1 MERLSS
7 GKCPV
12 MAGGNRGGEKAVV
25 GEGKRR
31 NILFYEADNNG
42 VFQTFLKEFE
52 V

>member
-12 MAGGNRGGEKAVV
+12 MAGGNRGGEVV

-31 NILFYEADNNG
+31 NILLYEADNNG